1 MFKKKKN
8 EINPAQVVIPA
19 NHPNPPEPHEVD
31 AAHLLANHYKCTV
44 SFLVPIDDFK
54 RKTADIVML
63 GSIWEIKS
71 PIGSSKHTISNQFKV
86 ASRQARNI
94 ILDTR
99 RTSLTD
105 EQIEKSAINELKIRT
120 RTKKLIIINK
130 LDKIVEIHK

>member
-19 NHPNPPEPHEVD
+19 DHPNPPEPHEVS
-31 AAHLLANHYKCTV
+31 AARLLANHYKCTV

-63 GSIWEIKS
+63 GSIWEMKS

-86 ASRQARNI
+86 ASQQARNI

-120 RTKKLIIINK
+120 RTKKLVIINK
-130 LDKIVEIHK
+130 LEKIVEIRK